1 MGDQKWNLLYF
12 DDKELPSKNYS
23 DFWIYVQN
31 PTKHSRG
38 STGKWMIRKN
48 NVRLS
53 SEVSKDTLKNFKLSK
68 DSNASWKCLG
78 CGRSHSLM
86 NAFCTHCY
94 TPWKHPDIK
103 FTALDKVWMQT
114 FVHARNGTMNCISAK
129 SSTKKQDENNGV
141 VCIYTKDIFDAADIL
156 KTAQDIR
163 DKLKVQVDIKY
174 KSDIQTM
181 LGIYSGP
188 EPEIIN
194 FNQYG
199 EFWGEKQRELKCETS
214 DDIFGLKKIPSTMYC
229 HSIYKEN
236 EFEMLLNE
244 KQIAYFKRIAKEY
257 EEYLRDSTKD

>member
-141 VCIYTKDIFDAADIL
+141 VCIYTKDIF
-156 KTAQDIR
+156 
-163 DKLKVQVDIKY
+163 
-174 KSDIQTM
+174 
-181 LGIYSGP
+181 
-188 EPEIIN
+188 
-194 FNQYG
+194 
-199 EFWGEKQRELKCETS
+199 
-214 DDIFGLKKIPSTMYC
+214 GLKKIPSTMYC
-229 HSIYKEN
+229 HSIYREN